1 MCIPQ
6 LPMLFISLTSAI
18 LSSDFCC
25 VLVVLFY

>member
-1 MCIPQ
+1 
-6 LPMLFISLTSAI
+6 MLFISLTSAI